1 MVSEQSQAHRTHKY
15 VNNAWSES
23 SNSPPTLLFIPLSR
37 RQDMLLLWQT
47 RPHIA
52 RFCFKAKNNKEK
64 EIANKAMDDDDYAFA
79 TKDGD
84 HCKAICKWI
93 MDLGA
98 TKHMTPH

>member
-47 RPHIA
+47 RPHCTILLQG
-52 RFCFKAKNNKEK
+52 EK
-64 EIANKAMDDDDYAFA
+64 QQGE
-79 TKDGD
+79 GD
-84 HCKAICKWI
+84 
-93 MDLGA
+93 
-98 TKHMTPH
+98 